1 MSREGDPAS
10 WLVVEPGWNVADVD
24 GNEVG
29 RVEQVV
35 GDSNAD
41 IFSGLL
47 ISTGLFTGHRY
58 VPSEDVGAINEGRV
72 HLLLDGDAIKQLR
85 EEAGPESS

>member
-1 MSREGDPAS
+1 MSAEGDPAS
-10 WLVVEPGWNVADVD
+10 WLVIKPGWNVADAD

-29 RVEQVV
+29 RVEQVL

-58 VPSEDVGAINEGRV
+58 VPSEDVGPINEGRV
-72 HLLLDGDAIKQLR
+72 HLLLDGDAIKQLS
-85 EEAGPESS
+85 EHAGPTSH

>member
-1 MSREGDPAS
+1 LTVEGDPAS
-10 WLVVEPGWNVADVD
+10 WLVVEPGWKVVDSD

-35 GDSNAD
+35 GDPNAD

-58 VPSEDVGAINEGRV
+58 VPSEDVGAINEGRI
-72 HLLLDGDAIKQLR
+72 HLLLAGDAIKQLSD
-85 EEAGPESS
+85 ESGPQSS

>member
-1 MSREGDPAS
+1 LSREGDPAS
-10 WLVVEPGWNVADVD
+10 WLVVEPGWHVVDSD

-35 GDSNAD
+35 GDPNAD

-72 HLLLDGDAIKQLR
+72 HLLLKGDAIKQLS
-85 EEAGPESS
+85 EHAGPESH

>member
-1 MSREGDPAS
+1 LSREGDPAS
-10 WLVVEPGWNVADVD
+10 WLVVEPGWHVVDSD

-35 GDSNAD
+35 GDPNAD

-58 VPSEDVGAINEGRV
+58 VPSENVGAIEEGRV
-72 HLLLDGDAIKQLR
+72 HLLLGGDAIKQLSA
-85 EEAGPESS
+85 ETGPEPG

>member
-1 MSREGDPAS
+1 MSHEGDPAS
-10 WLVVEPGWNVADVD
+10 WLVVEPGWKVADQD

-41 IFSGLL
+41 IFSGIL
-47 ISTGLFTGHRY
+47 ISTGLFTGHRF
-58 VPSEDVGAINEGRV
+58 VPSDDVGRINEGRV
-72 HLLLDGDAIKQLR
+72 HLLLDGDAIKQLND
-85 EEAGPESS
+85 ETGPQSG

>member
-1 MSREGDPAS
+1 MSSEGDPAS
-10 WLVVEPGWNVADVD
+10 WLVVEPGWNVVDVE

-35 GDSNAD
+35 GDPNAD

-58 VPSEDVGAINEGRV
+58 VPAEDVGPINEGRV
-72 HLLLDGDAIKQLR
+72 HLQLGGDAIKQLSDDT
-85 EEAGPESS
+85 GPDSG

>member
-10 WLVVEPGWNVADVD
+10 WLVVEPGWNVVD
-24 GNEVG
+24 AEGNEVG

-35 GDSNAD
+35 GDPNAD

-58 VPSEDVGAINEGRV
+58 VPSEDVGAINAGRV
-72 HLLLDGDAIKQLR
+72 HLQLDGDAIKQLSH
-85 EEAGPESS
+85 ETGPESR

>member
-1 MSREGDPAS
+1 MSHEGDPAS
-10 WLVVEPGWNVADVD
+10 WLVVEPGWRVVDVD

-41 IFSGLL
+41 IFSGIL
-47 ISTGLFTGHRY
+47 ISTGLFTGHRF
-58 VPSEDVGAINEGRV
+58 VPSDDVGAINEGRV
-72 HLLLDGDAIKQLR
+72 HLLLDGDAIKQLSD
-85 EEAGPESS
+85 ETGPQSG

>member
-1 MSREGDPAS
+1 MSPEGDPAS
-10 WLVVEPGWNVADVD
+10 WLVVEPGWNVVDSD

-29 RVEQVV
+29 RVERVL
-35 GDSNAD
+35 GDQNAD

-58 VPSEDVGAINEGRV
+58 VPSENVGAIEEGRV
-72 HLLLDGDAIKQLR
+72 HLLLGGDAIKQLSA
-85 EEAGPESS
+85 ETGPEPG

>member
-1 MSREGDPAS
+1 LSREGDPAS
-10 WLVVEPGWNVADVD
+10 WLVVEPGWNVVDSD

-29 RVEQVV
+29 RVERVL
-35 GDSNAD
+35 GDQNAD

-58 VPSEDVGAINEGRV
+58 VPSENVGAINEGRV
-72 HLLLDGDAIKQLR
+72 HLLLGGDAIKQLSA
-85 EEAGPESS
+85 ETGPEPG